1 VIGDLQ
7 AICEGIQTNLQTI
20 PGLQAF
26 GYLPDSFSDPA
37 AVVSVMDV
45 QYQMSMNDSM
55 TGQVDI
61 IVNVLVARTD
71 ARSAQLKLQK
81 FMSPNGPSSIRNAI
95 ESDTTLGGI
104 VGDTTVISASRGPAI
119 SVGGG
124 PTIYLTLEFTV
135 AVYP

>member
-1 VIGDLQ
+1 VIGYLQ

-37 AVVSVMDV
+37 AIVSVMDV

-81 FMSPNGPSSIRNAI
+81 FMSPNGSGSIREAI
-95 ESDTTLGGI
+95 ESDATLGGI
-104 VGDTTVISASRGPAI
+104 VSNTTVISVFRGPAI

>member
-37 AVVSVMDV
+37 AIVSVMDV

-81 FMSPNGPSSIRNAI
+81 FMSPNGSGSIREAI
-95 ESDTTLGGI
+95 ESDATLGGI
-104 VGDTTVISASRGPAI
+104 VSNTTVISVFRGPAI